1 MRGGDGHLVLVLE
14 PVLAVN
20 GDDGVDDI
28 LCSLREHILIG
39 KVDDGGFL
47 LAQAGNERALDAVGH
62 RIDIAAGYIELRSIA
77 ILYKLGIGRSLIY
90 LDLSQWGVDDLSEAS
105 GNLIAVI
112 YRKIITGY
120 ALEPADD
127 VRAIAL
133 ELNLEA
139 AALLIG
145 KADEIYGHGEIAAIE
160 RLLVEGTVDGIIYI
174 ELEPLSGFQEHGRR
188 LDGNEFIVYIAL
200 SASHSHICE
209 HGRNIAADA
218 LRLAVVLD
226 HQGCGALIYVWGS
239 ENVIGGDAERYGERK
254 DEPAPLGEAEIEEI
268 LQADEVVC
276 LVTSEQR
283 IHLCGLVSRSSILY
297 HFSLLIYFQEG
308 EDGNDER

>member
-28 LCSLREHILIG
+28 LCSLREHILVG

-47 LAQAGNERALDAVGH
+47 LAQAGNERFLDAVGH
-62 RIDIAAGYIELRSIA
+62 RIDVAAGYIEFRSIT
-77 ILYKLGIGRSLIY
+77 ILYKLGVRRSLIY

-105 GNLIAVI
+105 SNLIAII

-133 ELNLEA
+133 ELELEA

-145 KADEIYGHGEIAAIE
+145 KADEIYGYGEVAAIE
-160 RLLVEGTVDGIIYI
+160 SLLVEGAVDGIIHI
-174 ELEPLSGFQEHGRR
+174 ELEPFSGFEEHGRR
-188 LDGNEFIVYIAL
+188 LDSNEFIVYIAL
-200 SASHSHICE
+200 GASHSHICE

-226 HQGCGALIYVWGS
+226 HQGCGALIYVWGG
-239 ENVIGGDAERYGERK
+239 ENVTGGDAECYG
-254 DEPAPLGEAEIEEI
+254 
-268 LQADEVVC
+268 
-276 LVTSEQR
+276 
-283 IHLCGLVSRSSILY
+283 
-297 HFSLLIYFQEG
+297 
-308 EDGNDER
+308 